1 MTTGQIYLGV
11 ITAIA
16 AVAAA
21 LLAWWAGRQATG
33 QRELQARR
41 EDFQARREEWW
52 RRFQWATSLAIS
64 ADERQSRVGVALMVA
79 LSDSSLASDDELA
92 AMATVAD
99 EIYES
104 PIALHEGKGDDE
116 FIQVGTAD
124 EEGHTDDDPGHPV
137 PGDGGQAAGE
147 G

>member
-21 LLAWWAGRQATG
+21 LLAWWAGKQATG

-41 EDFQARREEWW
+41 EELQARREEWW
-52 RRFQWATSLAIS
+52 RRFQWATGLAIS
-64 ADERQSRVGVALMVA
+64 PDERQSRVGLALLVA
-79 LSDSSLASDDELA
+79 LSDSTLASNDELD

-99 EIYES
+99 EIYEL
-104 PIALHEGKGDDE
+104 PIALHEGKRDDE
-116 FIQVGTAD
+116 FVQVGTAD
-124 EEGHTDDDPGHPV
+124 TGGQPDDDPGDEV
-137 PGDGGQAAGE
+137 PGDGGQAARE